1 MQEIVAVAAELFG
14 ERGYDAVSLDDVAE
28 RLDVTKGSL
37 YYYFSGKDELGS
49 AAIETLGTA
58 WTDRLAELVERL
70 GGPPVARLRA
80 LVREQLIVAV
90 RDHPA
95 APGPVPGARRLAGGP
110 AGGDQ
115 GAAPAARPAV
125 PRRRR
130 GGRRGGEFVV
140 VDVDTTLHCLHAAM
154 TQASVWYRGLR
165 GAALDAAVDRLAD
178 TLMML
183 VGQRP
188 GEEAAARPLG
198 RGEPGR
204 RGGVGRQVGAGVLDR
219 ADAVREHRAL
229 PAQVIDHPERLER
242 AVVTRP
248 QARQQHQRCRGVPAA
263 GSRRRAPA
271 RRWRRWTTPATSAG

>member
-1 MQEIVAVAAELFG
+1 MSTTESGSRVARKRGRRMQEIVAVAAELFG

-37 YYYFSGKDELGS
+37 YHYFSGKEELGS

-70 GGPPVARLRA
+70 GGPPVTRLRA

-95 APGPVPGARRLAGGP
+95 GLSLFLVPDDWPEAQR
-110 AGGDQ
+110 
-115 GAAPAARPAV
+115 AV
-125 PRRRR
+125 IKELRRRHDR
-130 GGRRGGEFVV
+130 LFRDVVEEGVAAGEFVV

-154 TQASVWYRGLR
+154 TQASVWYRGLH

-188 GEEAAARPLG
+188 GEEAAAS
-198 RGEPGR
+198 
-204 RGGVGRQVGAGVLDR
+204 
-219 ADAVREHRAL
+219 AVRPR
-229 PAQVIDHPERLER
+229 
-242 AVVTRP
+242 
-248 QARQQHQRCRGVPAA
+248 
-263 GSRRRAPA
+263 
-271 RRWRRWTTPATSAG
+271 